1 MAEGASG
8 PCGFAHCYHARA
20 YLTLKISCMMRCC
33 NITMTAFG
41 LAAPVHGQPVLGGMC
56 IHAAVQVGNKA
67 DLKHLRA
74 VQPEAARQFAEKQG
88 LNFMETSALD
98 STNVERAF
106 QDILTGAL
114 TQNAPLITTL
124 HYPSLLLPRRRRQEP
139 ELHACASCGGGCDSN
154 CRCAWQRSTRSSADG
169 AVRTTRPKLHQTR
182 RRHKA
187 RSTFG
192 KTAQSAVLSRSLA
205 LLRISLLVFSAHS
218 HVR

>member
-20 YLTLKISCMMRCC
+20 YLTLKISWRKMRCC

-41 LAAPVHGQPVLGGMC
+41 LAAPVHGQPGLWGMC
-56 IHAAVQVGNKA
+56 IDAAAQVGNKA

-114 TQNAPLITTL
+114 TQNAPLNHSSALPKPPLPTAASARAGAACVRLAAAAVAIRIAAVRGRDL
-124 HYPSLLLPRRRRQEP
+124 HDRQPTAERRRRRFCQHSESP
-139 ELHACASCGGGCDSN
+139 SGREQGRHSG
-154 CRCAWQRSTRSSADG
+154 
-169 AVRTTRPKLHQTR
+169 R
-182 RRHKA
+182 RR
-187 RSTFG
+187 RVPSYRGLWPCFG
-192 KTAQSAVLSRSLA
+192 
-205 LLRISLLVFSAHS
+205 FPC
-218 HVR
+218 

>member
-1 MAEGASG
+1 
-8 PCGFAHCYHARA
+8 
-20 YLTLKISCMMRCC
+20 MMRCC

-124 HYPSLLLPRRRRQEP
+124 HYPSRCGVGKSLSCMRALAAAAAAIRIAAARGRDLHDRQPTAERRRRRLCQHSES
-139 ELHACASCGGGCDSN
+139 ASGREQGRHSG
-154 CRCAWQRSTRSSADG
+154 
-169 AVRTTRPKLHQTR
+169 R
-182 RRHKA
+182 RRRA
-187 RSTFG
+187 PSYPGLWPCFG
-192 KTAQSAVLSRSLA
+192 
-205 LLRISLLVFSAHS
+205 FPC
-218 HVR
+218 

>member
-1 MAEGASG
+1 MRIRTLLSCSCV
-8 PCGFAHCYHARA
+8 PHPQDFLAHDALLQYHHDCFR
-20 YLTLKISCMMRCC
+20 T
-33 NITMTAFG
+33 
-41 LAAPVHGQPVLGGMC
+41 VHGQPVLGGMC

-124 HYPSLLLPRRRRQEP
+124 HYPCRCCRCGVGKSLSCMRALAAAAAAIRIATARGRDLHDRQPTAERRR
-139 ELHACASCGGGCDSN
+139 
-154 CRCAWQRSTRSSADG
+154 
-169 AVRTTRPKLHQTR
+169 
-182 RRHKA
+182 
-187 RSTFG
+187 
-192 KTAQSAVLSRSLA
+192 
-205 LLRISLLVFSAHS
+205 
-218 HVR
+218 

>member
-8 PCGFAHCYHARA
+8 PFGIEHCYHARA
-20 YLTLKISCMMRCC
+20 YLTLKISWRMMRCC

-114 TQNAPLITTL
+114 IQNAPLITTL
-124 HYPSLLLPRRRRQEP
+124 HYPSRCCRGGVGKSLSCMRALAAAAAAIRIAAARGRDLHDRQPTERFGRRGPNCIKPRAGTKQGRHSGRRRRAP
-139 ELHACASCGGGCDSN
+139 SCPGLWPC
-154 CRCAWQRSTRSSADG
+154 
-169 AVRTTRPKLHQTR
+169 
-182 RRHKA
+182 
-187 RSTFG
+187 FG
-192 KTAQSAVLSRSLA
+192 
-205 LLRISLLVFSAHS
+205 FPC
-218 HVR
+218 